1 MNGFLFVFFLLGGGV
16 LYGFFFSL
24 FVCLFVYPLNS
35 SCWLLTLLKFCAKH
49 VQQLRLS
56 VRYQTDEVWA
66 ISAEDKV
73 STLMITRDICIGTI
87 SISPKTSSLGPPQG
101 FLLDLDKQ
109 HILVWLALL
118 FSVTLQLFTALANL
132 VCPNALA
139 ACLLTLFNPMTPV
152 YSWAVSI
159 SSLIK

>member
-1 MNGFLFVFFLLGGGV
+1 MNGFLFVCFYWGGGICM
-16 LYGFFFSL
+16 FFFSL

-35 SCWLLTLLKFCAKH
+35 SCWLYWSFCAKH

-73 STLMITRDICIGTI
+73 STLMITRDNCTGTI

-118 FSVTLQLFTALANL
+118 LSVTLQLFTALANL

>member
-1 MNGFLFVFFLLGGGV
+1 MNGFLFVCFYWGGGICM
-16 LYGFFFSL
+16 FFFS
-24 FVCLFVYPLNS
+24 VCLFVYPLNS
-35 SCWLLTLLKFCAKH
+35 SCWLYWSFCAKH

-56 VRYQTDEVWA
+56 VRYQTGEVWA
-66 ISAEDKV
+66 NPAEDKV
-73 STLMITRDICIGTI
+73 STLMITRDNCTGTI

-118 FSVTLQLFTALANL
+118 LSVTLQLFTALANL

-139 ACLLTLFNPMTPV
+139 ACLLTLFNPMTSV